1 MIVRII
7 SSYFVSCWGTKM
19 FWTHNTRLES
29 CLKTFFGEIQRK
41 RELRRVSV
49 TRLLSVL
56 QVVENDEYWNQTTI
70 HFNQFYFG
78 GNRPR
83 IYINGNTLSVFE
95 KRTRVDG
102 NGRVQDLMTPNR
114 YNLVSNFSSI
124 AMSRQIMKGL
134 QHKTAWQISTGH
146 NYLFWITLL
155 LES

>member
-1 MIVRII
+1 
-7 SSYFVSCWGTKM
+7 M

-56 QVVENDEYWNQTTI
+56 WVVENDEYWNQTTI

-124 AMSRQIMKGL
+124 AMSR
-134 QHKTAWQISTGH
+134 
-146 NYLFWITLL
+146 
-155 LES
+155 